1 MKKLTS
7 IGARIRRFRERLG
20 LTRIEFAPYLGISEQ
35 HLYKIETGKR
45 NPTLATLYGLV
56 EAFPDASEELRDA
69 LTPEAGHV
77 PFNEAQGSLP
87 ADQQQILEKHDGF
100 IKIYTRPE
108 WDERGIPPEDFAR
121 IVSAIYLA
129 FQRAGVLPLPSD
141 E

>member
-1 MKKLTS
+1 MKNLTN
-7 IGARIRRFRERLG
+7 IGARIRRFREKLG

-45 NPTLATLYGLV
+45 NATLPILDRLL

-69 LTPEAGHV
+69 LAPDTRHV
-77 PFNEAQGSLP
+77 LFSEAQDSLP
-87 ADQQQILEKHDGF
+87 VDQQRILEKHNGF
-100 IKIYTRPE
+100 IKIYTKPE

-129 FQRAGVLPLPSD
+129 FQDAGVLPQPNNR
-141 E
+141 